1 MDVLRDDFVS
11 AFKNDNKFELVV
23 RLLSFHLSAEA
34 TYQNGKSEVW
44 EKFVCWEMKL
54 ERKMAKSASSS
65 STATSQFQTVQL
77 QDDNDDD

>member
-34 TYQNGKSEVW
+34 TYQNGKSKVV
-44 EKFVCWEMKL
+44 FVK
-54 ERKMAKSASSS
+54 R
-65 STATSQFQTVQL
+65 
-77 QDDNDDD
+77 